1 MSAAQ
6 YDDDD
11 DDIELD
17 AEVAD
22 VAESA
27 NRSESRL
34 DAFGWALLRCWG
46 ILFRTL
52 SITIVGVVGYFWL
65 DPQSI
70 GDVPLSELTL
80 NQILKNVFAFA
91 IAIGCISW
99 FFKFPDTSDAT
110 SPENNPY
117 VTLGKFGGWVVL
129 VVGLGIYLLNK

>member
-11 DDIELD
+11 DIELN
-17 AEVAD
+17 AEEPD
-22 VAESA
+22 VAETVKPP
-27 NRSESRL
+27 ESRV
-34 DAFGWALLRCWG
+34 DAFGWALLRWWG

-52 SITIVGVVGYFWL
+52 FISIVGVVGYFWL

-70 GDVPLSELTL
+70 GDVPLSQLTL

-99 FFKFPDTSDAT
+99 FFKFPETSGAR
-110 SPENNPY
+110 SPEDNPY
-117 VTLGKFGGWVVL
+117 VGWGRFGGWVVL
-129 VVGLGIYLLNK
+129 VVGLGIYFLNK